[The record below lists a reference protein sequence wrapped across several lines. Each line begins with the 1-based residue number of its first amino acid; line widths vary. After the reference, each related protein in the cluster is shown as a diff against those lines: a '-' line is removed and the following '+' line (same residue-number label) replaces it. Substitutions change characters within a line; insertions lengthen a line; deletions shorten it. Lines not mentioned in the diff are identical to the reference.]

1 MSQLISIWR
10 IGVMVMLGLSAT
22 AVDAGAY
29 GGGRAGDPEVIIEWN
44 ELLESV
50 QPAGGLAHPRQYAML
65 HIAMFDAINSITRTH
80 RPYKL
85 RVRAPHAACPD
96 IAAAQAAR
104 DVLVAHFPTA
114 QSTFDAA
121 LQARV
126 KATPSAQVRPSLEVG
141 KAVAAAILA
150 WRANDGWTVVAEPF
164 VQPTFPGLYQPTP
177 PNFTAATFRQFQ
189 HTRPFALLTNTQYL
203 PAAPPSLA
211 SERYAASFNEA
222 KLLGAAQS
230 TARTAEQTQL
240 AQLFGNITSRT
251 AHWAIW
257 NHVARDTAR
266 TTRTSL
272 IDTARL
278 FALLN
283 VSIHDGLQ
291 TSHSSKFVYGVWRP
305 ITAIHRADEDQNA
318 MTDADTTWQ
327 PLLTTPPYPS
337 HAGNMACVGASA
349 ARALALFHGTDEMN
363 FNALWQGSSGQPD
376 VTRPYS
382 SFWQLAEDQA
392 NSRIYAGIHF
402 RFESEVSQES
412 CPKVA
417 EYVFARF
424 MRAKQH

>member
-1 MSQLISIWR
+1 MSQLSSACR
-10 IGVMVMLGLSAT
+10 AGVLVALSVSAT
-22 AVDAGAY
+22 AVQAGQRTTDA
-29 GGGRAGDPEVIIEWN
+29 DVVFEWN
-44 ELLESV
+44 QLLESV
-50 QPAGGLAHPRQYAML
+50 QPAGGLSHPRQYAML

-85 RVRAPHAACPD
+85 RVWASHGASPE

-104 DVLVAHFPTA
+104 DVLVAQFPAA

-126 KATPSAQVRPSLEVG
+126 GAAPPWQVRQSLQVG

-150 WRANDGWTVVAEPF
+150 WRANDGWTATPEPF

-177 PNFTAATFRQFQ
+177 PNFAAAAFRQFQ
-189 HTRPFALLTNTQYL
+189 NLQPFALHTSTQYL
-203 PAAPPSLA
+203 PSAPPALT
-211 SERYAASFNEA
+211 SERYGTDFNEA
-222 KLLGAAQS
+222 KLLGSAQS

-240 AQLFGNITSRT
+240 AQLFASVVSRT

-266 TTRTSL
+266 VSRPSL
-272 IDTARL
+272 VETARL

-291 TSHSSKFVYGVWRP
+291 TSHTSKFVYGGWRP
-305 ITAIHRADEDQNA
+305 VTAIHHADEDQNA
-318 MTDADTTWQ
+318 MTDADTSWQ

-337 HAGNMACVGASA
+337 HAGNQACVGASA
-349 ARALALFHGTDEMN
+349 ARTLALFHGTDEIE
-363 FNALWQGSSGQPD
+363 FTALWQGSPGQLD
-376 VTRPYS
+376 VTRRYS

-392 NSRIYAGIHF
+392 NSRIYGGIHF
-402 RFESEVSQES
+402 RFESEASQQS

-417 EYVFARF
+417 EYVFARY
-424 MRAKQH
+424 MQAKHH